1 MPVKIRLSRTGG
13 KKKAFY
19 RVVVADARTPRDG
32 RFIDLIG
39 RYDPRREPSLVEIDA
54 DKAKDWMSKGAQPT
68 QPVVKLLEI
77 AGVLPARPTKDKKPK
92 EKLSKKAAAKKAEA
106 EATPEAAAP
115 QAETAE
121 AASEEAQVE
130 PPTVEE
136 AATEETAEVADEGE
150 AAAGKQEVEQAEV
163 KAETDE
169 AQADESSSDEAE
181 ETAEVAEPETEG
193 GSEEKS

>member
-1 MPVKIRLSRTGG
+1 LPVKIRLSRTGG

-39 RYDPRREPSLVEIDA
+39 RYDPRKEPSLVEIDA
-54 DKAKDWMSKGAQPT
+54 DKAKDWMAKGAQPT

-77 AGVLPARPTKDKKPK
+77 AGVLPARPTKDKKPR

-106 EATPEAAAP
+106 EATPKAAAP

-121 AASEEAQVE
+121 AASEEAQLE
-130 PPTVEE
+130 TATVEE
-136 AATEETAEVADEGE
+136 AATEETAEVADE
-150 AAAGKQEVEQAEV
+150 
-163 KAETDE
+163 
-169 AQADESSSDEAE
+169 ADEPSSDEAE